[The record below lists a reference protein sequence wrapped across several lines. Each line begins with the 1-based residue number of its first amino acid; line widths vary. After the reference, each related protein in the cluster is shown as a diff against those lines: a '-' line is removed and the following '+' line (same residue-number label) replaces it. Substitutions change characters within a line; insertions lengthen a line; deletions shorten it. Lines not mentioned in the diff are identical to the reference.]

1 MEVPRNPASLT
12 VNRMLELNQHLVLA
26 IYNLTLRSQ
35 CDIGQTLLYFVLGYE
50 KLHNISFKEYGNSH
64 QLLVRGFQA
73 SKKKKW

>member
-35 CDIGQTLLYFVLGYE
+35 CDIG
-50 KLHNISFKEYGNSH
+50 
-64 QLLVRGFQA
+64 
-73 SKKKKW
+73 